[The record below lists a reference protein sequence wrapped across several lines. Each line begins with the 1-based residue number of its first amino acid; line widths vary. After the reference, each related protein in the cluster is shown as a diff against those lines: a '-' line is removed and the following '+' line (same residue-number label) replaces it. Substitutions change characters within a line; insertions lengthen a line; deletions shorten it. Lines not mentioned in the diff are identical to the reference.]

1 PREVLPDGGQIVED
15 PKGPK
20 PMKMIGHVTSTYYS
34 ACLGHSIAL
43 AMVKGGRA
51 RMGQRVYVP
60 LANGRVAA
68 AVITSPVFYDPEGER
83 QNV

>member
-1 PREVLPDGGQIVED
+1 MDTRGVVCTWRSPRGERIF
-15 PKGPK
+15 
-20 PMKMIGHVTSTYYS
+20 STYYS

-51 RMGQRVYVP
+51 RMGERVYVP
-60 LANGRVAA
+60 LAKGRVAV
-68 AVITSPVFYDPEGER
+68 AVITDPVFYDPEGER